1 MRRFFAFYRIT
12 RLAILRLDAYA
23 RPAPPPSPFPDGL
36 TGESAF
42 QFSSKELQ
50 LARRKV
56 GFSFF

>member
-1 MRRFFAFYRIT
+1 MVLCLFFAHAA
-12 RLAILRLDAYA
+12 LAILRLDAYA
-23 RPAPPPSPFPDGL
+23 RPPSPPSPFPDGL

-50 LARRKV
+50 SARRKV